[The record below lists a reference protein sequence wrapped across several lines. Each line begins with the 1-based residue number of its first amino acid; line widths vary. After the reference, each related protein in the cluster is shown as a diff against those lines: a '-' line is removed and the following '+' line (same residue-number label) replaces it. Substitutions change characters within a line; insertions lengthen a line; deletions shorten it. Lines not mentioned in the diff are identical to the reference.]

1 MTDRSA
7 PRTNFTIDRD
17 LAFKPAD
24 VFKAWADP
32 AVTARWFSRSAG
44 IWTERAR
51 KLNFRIAGC
60 EREKGL
66 TKDGAGTMFDAFDY
80 PGGAERGT
88 GALLDQLA
96 HSLE

>member
-7 PRTNFTIDRD
+7 RHTTFTIERD

-24 VFKAWADP
+24 VYKAWADS
-32 AVTARWFSRSAG
+32 ALTARWFSRPAG

-51 KLNFRIAGC
+51 KLDFRIAGC
-60 EREKGL
+60 ERVKGL
-66 TKDGAGTMFDAFDY
+66 TKDGAGTMFDAFDD
-80 PGGAERGT
+80 PGGGEHGT
-88 GALLDQLA
+88 GALLDQPA